1 MSAIVVR
8 GGQAITSPWAG
19 TFGRVKKLIELLI
32 CILLHPVAV
41 VLIWIDLF
49 TRRNIDVVAKVLWAI
64 FVLII
69 PIIVPVLYIF
79 TGGDLW

>member
-1 MSAIVVR
+1 MPAIVAP
-8 GGQAITSPWAG
+8 GGYAITSRLRG
-19 TFGRVKKLIELLI
+19 TFGAVKKLIELLI

-49 TRRNIDVVAKVLWAI
+49 TRRDMGAAGKLLWAI

-69 PIIVPVLYIF
+69 PIILPVLYIF